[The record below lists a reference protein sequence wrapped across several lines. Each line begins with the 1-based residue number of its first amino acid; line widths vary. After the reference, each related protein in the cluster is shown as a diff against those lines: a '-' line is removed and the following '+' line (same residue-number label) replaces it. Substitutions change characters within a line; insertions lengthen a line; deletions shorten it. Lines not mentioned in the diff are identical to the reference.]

1 MSKHRRIDPAA
12 PTTNHLV
19 LDIETLGTTPGCE
32 IRSIGAAFVTYG
44 IDLSSKSLSQD
55 HFLAHR
61 RSFYRLTDNSTLYRG
76 DWMNPTIKF
85 WESKKVSPRARH
97 HAFTHP
103 DRIPIDEALAHLA
116 KHIASL
122 RQPDRDLMLWGNGPE
137 FDMSI
142 LEYAYRATGQSVP
155 WQYWEVRDIRTA
167 TSLHPVT
174 LRRRTTKHH
183 ALMDAEHE
191 AKMLAMVLNGLRRP
205 LLMMG
210 GSRTS
215 KTEHALDA
223 CRLYFP
229 ATHPKNET
237 SDHQSER

>member
-12 PTTNHLV
+12 PTTDHLV

-32 IRSIGAAFVTYG
+32 IRSIGAAYVRFCTLL
-44 IDLSSKSLSQD
+44 DSKQGFPEQFD
-55 HFLAHR
+55 VIHG
-61 RSFYRLTDNSTLYRG
+61 RSFYRMTDNSTLYRG
-76 DWMNPTIKF
+76 TVNQDTWHF
-85 WESKKVSPRARH
+85 WHSRKVSRRAFR

-103 DRIPIDEALAHLA
+103 NRIPIDEALAHLS

-122 RQPDRDLMLWGNGPE
+122 RAPGSDLMFWGNGPE

-142 LEYAYRATGQSVP
+142 LEYAYRETGQAVP
-155 WQYWEVRDIRTA
+155 WQYWDVHNIRTA

-191 AKMLAMVLNGLRRP
+191 AKMLAMVLNKLRRP
-205 LLMMG
+205 
-210 GSRTS
+210 
-215 KTEHALDA
+215 
-223 CRLYFP
+223 
-229 ATHPKNET
+229 
-237 SDHQSER
+237 